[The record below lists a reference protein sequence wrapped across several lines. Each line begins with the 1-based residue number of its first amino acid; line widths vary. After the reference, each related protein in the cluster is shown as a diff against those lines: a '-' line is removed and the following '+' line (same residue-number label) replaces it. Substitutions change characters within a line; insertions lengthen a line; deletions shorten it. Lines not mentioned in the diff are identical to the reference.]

1 MRNTTIGKLCSG
13 SILVLALLVNACG
26 GGAEEEANNPA
37 QPPPVQWPQSVTFT
51 DFTGEQRY
59 FIVGIHY
66 YPKADECRTCIAV
79 RGIARNS
86 VELGN
91 LRPDKTS
98 VSWPAPYNDKLYSEL
113 PINYNNK
120 IAVVLEDLGYN
131 PVYRY
136 SIQKVEETANTV
148 TISMT
153 KCTITTFLDG
163 ILSNNAMQFGVLL
176 PKTDKPINVLT
187 VQTGKPPAF
196 GQPADGLG
204 EC

>member
-1 MRNTTIGKLCSG
+1 MSEMSGLSLIIG
-13 SILVLALLVNACG
+13 IAIANALESL
-26 GGAEEEANNPA
+26 NPA
-37 QPPPVQWPQSVTFT
+37 IQPFLKWP
-51 DFTGEQRY
+51 
-59 FIVGIHY
+59 
-66 YPKADECRTCIAV
+66 
-79 RGIARNS
+79 
-86 VELGN
+86 
-91 LRPDKTS
+91 
-98 VSWPAPYNDKLYSEL
+98 NDIYVD
-113 PINYNNK
+113 NNK

-153 KCTITTFLDG
+153 KCTITIFLDG
-163 ILSNNAMQFGVLL
+163 ILSNNAMQFGVLV